1 VLALQRKVSLELQ
14 DEFRK
19 IEQVK
24 LQKHFGFLSKIVLL
38 EEKKSFGTK
47 GVSAA
52 CKTWIYAYANTINIF
67 F

>member
-38 EEKKSFGTK
+38 EKKSFGTK

-52 CKTWIYAYANTINIF
+52 CETWIYAYANTINIF

>member
-1 VLALQRKVSLELQ
+1 MLALQRKVSLELQ

-24 LQKHFGFLSKIVLL
+24 LQKHFIFLAKIVLSKKKVL
-38 EEKKSFGTK
+38 EQK
-47 GVSAA
+47 GISAA
-52 CKTWIYAYANTINIF
+52 CEIWIYAYANTINIF

>member
-19 IEQVK
+19 TEQVK
-24 LQKHFGFLSKIVLL
+24 LQKHFIFLAKIVLS
-38 EEKKSFGTK
+38 KKSFGTK
-47 GVSAA
+47 GISAA
-52 CKTWIYAYANTINIF
+52 WEIWIYAYANTINIF